1 LVEIRYGFAAGDVS
15 VARHDALE
23 DFLALFQV
31 DDFPASAAKDH
42 AETRVALE
50 RVGKRTGGYDLL
62 IAAHAR
68 HIKATLVTNNESEFR
83 RVPGLSVQ
91 NWSKP

>member
-1 LVEIRYGFAAGDVS
+1 
-15 VARHDALE
+15 
-23 DFLALFQV
+23 
-31 DDFPASAAKDH
+31 
-42 AETRVALE
+42 VALE

-68 HIKATLVTNNESEFR
+68 HIKATLVTNNGSEFR

-91 NWSKP
+91 NRSKP